1 MLNMRPNSIF
11 SIPIQGDYVS
21 TPKLLLRIRRR
32 KPKTQAATAEAEA
45 AKFDAAVVGRI
56 KHTCRFRA
64 LSDFQY
70 TVDPQ
75 HPMVK
80 LCQSLD
86 SGDVTAIREFK
97 FDFASQMDPA
107 RLSIPPPLFSR
118 IELCD
123 VTDRDIRRLLDAEQG
138 ILPVCNERD
147 GWYRPEVLAGVRK
160 LCRLKRQ
167 AATNNTSASQEE
179 VEAIIAE
186 TFSLLEREYTPPDAS
201 QASEAAANEKNAASM
216 ARADEPAHEMDVK
229 MNMLLQNLSQAL
241 ASDAPETS
249 SSITTTATVAS
260 RTLAHHHPQ
269 DYSGLFSDVDEF
281 EGIFG
286 DSLDEEDEDEEE
298 EEEEED

>member
-1 MLNMRPNSIF
+1 MDMSGSHRPHS
-11 SIPIQGDYVS
+11 QGDDRGFIGTIQTTMTIVIVVYTAHHTPPKAFVS
-21 TPKLLLRIRRR
+21 DPASSAVYASTGKLATSAHWRLPSVTPLHEQDADAAAEQR
-32 KPKTQAATAEAEA
+32 KPL
-45 AKFDAAVVGRI
+45 V
-56 KHTCRFRA
+56 
-64 LSDFQY
+64 
-70 TVDPQ
+70 
-75 HPMVK
+75 
-80 LCQSLD
+80 LD
-86 SGDVTAIREFK
+86 GGSFTLPI
-97 FDFASQMDPA
+97 SNWQ
-107 RLSIPPPLFSR
+107 
-118 IELCD
+118 LCD
-123 VTDRDIRRLLDAEQG
+123 VTDKDIRRLLDAEQG

-201 QASEAAANEKNAASM
+201 QAAEAAANEKNAASM
-216 ARADEPAHEMDVK
+216 ARANEPAHEMDAK

-241 ASDAPETS
+241 ASDAPEPS
-249 SSITTTATVAS
+249 SSITATATVAS
-260 RTLAHHHPQ
+260 RTLSQHHPQ

-286 DSLDEEDEDEEE
+286 DSLDEEDEEEEE